1 MRLCIDPTPSIPQ
14 LSEELEIVILIAE
27 GLLPE
32 VFSAEGLPKP
42 DRHLVLGLMQTAAL
56 AIGERDSESVFV
68 MKNGTARLE
77 KAGKSIDMRAPLVVV
92 KTTDG
97 RFGVLVSGEPASA
110 TRLARHAVR
119 WFTGTVRLD
128 VP

>member
-1 MRLCIDPTPSIPQ
+1 MRLRIDPTPSIPQ

-42 DRHLVLGLMQTAAL
+42 DRHLVLGLVQTAAM
-56 AIGERDSESVFV
+56 AIGEQDAESVCH
-68 MKNGTARLE
+68 MENCTARLE
-77 KAGKSIDMRAPLVVV
+77 KAGKSIDMTAPLVVV

-97 RFGVLVSGEPASA
+97 RFGVLVAGEPASA
-110 TRLARHAVR
+110 NRLARQAVR